1 MPRLVRERGEG
12 QGFWDD
18 SIFSERHK
26 IETRKSKEGQKFHRM
41 KSFKHEP
48 SYSIKYLKLI

>member
-26 IETRKSKEGQKFHRM
+26 IVTRKSKEGQKFHRM

-48 SYSIKYLKLI
+48 SYSVST